1 MNLNRCEQET
11 HVKIPSQIFGKTR
24 SSKDICTYSSED
36 PALVAS
42 LVNDF
47 SPSDSFDAMALFQ
60 YLLIRAR
67 RRVGEDSDDFRR
79 MALHELCHSQRLTHQ
94 ELELEMRVLLLV
106 TSIDMVQYGKGRA
119 HHFFID

>member
-1 MNLNRCEQET
+1 M
-11 HVKIPSQIFGKTR
+11 KIPSQRFGKTR
-24 SSKDICTYSSED
+24 SGKDISTYSSGD

-67 RRVGEDSDDFRR
+67 RRAGEDSDDFRR
-79 MALHELCHSQRLTHQ
+79 MALHEQCHSQRLTRR
-94 ELELEMRVLLLV
+94 ELESEMRVLSLV

-119 HHFFID
+119 DYFFID